1 MPDTKTDS
9 FLELYKRL
17 ENAAV
22 RVVGDNAR
30 GSVVLRLSNHPRFAR
45 YRNEF
50 DCCREVRN
58 LLSHEVRIGGDFAVT
73 PSDAAI
79 AFLEKILAMIE
90 TPPMARSRATPR
102 SKILSAK
109 PGDSLLALT
118 RAMQAKGVSHVP
130 LLSGGAV
137 TGVFS
142 ENVLFE
148 ALLQN
153 RCLTI
158 TEETTLAEFA
168 EFLPIERSLGKAY
181 QFLPE
186 TATLDDAG
194 EMFDNAY
201 DRNRKLKILFITQ
214 HGLPREPLLAL
225 LSPYDVLDR
234 G

>member
-1 MPDTKTDS
+1 MSNKKTDY

-22 RVVGDNAR
+22 KVVGDNTR
-30 GSVVLRLSNHPRFAR
+30 GSVVLRLSNHPRYVR
-45 YRNEF
+45 YRSEF

-58 LLSHEVRIGGDFAVT
+58 LLSHEVRIDGDFAVT

-90 TPPMARSRATPR
+90 TPPLARTRATPR
-102 SKILSAK
+102 NKLLSAK
-109 PGDSLLALT
+109 QSDSLLALA
-118 RAMQAKGVSHVP
+118 RSMQARGVSHVP
-130 LLSGGAV
+130 LLSGGIV

-142 ENVLFE
+142 ENVIFE
-148 ALLQN
+148 ALLKN
-153 RCLTI
+153 RSLTI

-168 EFLPIERSLGKAY
+168 EFLPIERSIGKTY
-181 QFLPE
+181 QFLSE
-186 TATLDDAG
+186 TATLDDASD
-194 EMFDNAY
+194 MFDNAY